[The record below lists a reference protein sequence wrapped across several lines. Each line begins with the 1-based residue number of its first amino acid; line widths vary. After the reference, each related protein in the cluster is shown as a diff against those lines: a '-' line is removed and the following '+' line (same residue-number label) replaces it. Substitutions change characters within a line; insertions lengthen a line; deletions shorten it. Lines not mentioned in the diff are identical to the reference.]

1 VKRCIW
7 LLLILSFTVAARDGG
22 LYVAGGGF
30 TFESAVERALAQNAT
45 PGRFFVL
52 MIGPAVRGVSVVAPP
67 EVAEI
72 RSSAL
77 ARGAVFL
84 VCQRD
89 IDQQQFTLLE
99 LVPGVIAV
107 RGWPTPGSTA
117 LPPGSLLYPGE
128 DPENLPAAADALRRL
143 RSTCS

>member
-7 LLLILSFTVAARDGG
+7 LLLILSFTAAARDGG

-30 TFESAVERALAQNAT
+30 TFESAIERALAQNPA

-52 MIGPAVRGVSVVAPP
+52 AIGPALRGLSVVAPP
-67 EVAEI
+67 EMAEV

-77 ARGAVFL
+77 ARGAIFL

-89 IDQQQFTLLE
+89 IDRGDFTLLE
-99 LVPGVIAV
+99 LVPGVVAV
-107 RGWPTPGSTA
+107 RGWPPPGSTA
-117 LPPGSLLYPGE
+117 LPPGALLYPDEEPG
-128 DPENLPAAADALRRL
+128 NLPAAADALRRL